1 MASPQSFIS
10 KFNRLR
16 QLGFGR
22 LEAFALLM
30 VDPVRY
36 GLSLFWRVCVAV
48 PFFLMGAS
56 TFGFWLFL
64 PMGQLVDLARIVLG
78 DHYLMNQ
85 IGKCVL
91 LFSVLLEGMRYV
103 WSMNASLLKPAVSAV
118 ETAEGKGSDNLKDKQ
133 R

>member
-1 MASPQSFIS
+1 MTTPQSFIS

-16 QLGFGR
+16 QLGLGR

-30 VDPVRY
+30 VDPFRY

-48 PFFLMGAS
+48 PYFLIGAS
-56 TFGFWLFL
+56 TFGLWLFF
-64 PMGQLVDLARIVLG
+64 PVGQLVDLARIVLG

-91 LFSVLLEGMRYV
+91 LCSVLLEGMRYV
-103 WSMNASLLKPAVSAV
+103 WSMNASLLKPVLSAV

>member
-1 MASPQSFIS
+1 MTTPQSFIS

-22 LEAFALLM
+22 LEAFAFLM
-30 VDPVRY
+30 VDPFRY

-48 PFFLMGAS
+48 PFFLIGAS
-56 TFGFWLFL
+56 TFCLWLFL
-64 PMGQLVDLARIVLG
+64 PVGQLVDLTRMVLG

-91 LFSVLLEGMRYV
+91 LCSVLLEGMRYV
-103 WSMNASLLKPAVSAV
+103 WSMNASLLKPVVSAV
-118 ETAEGKGSDNLKDKQ
+118 ETAEGKGGDNLKDKQ

>member
-1 MASPQSFIS
+1 MTSPRSFIS

-22 LEAFALLM
+22 LEAFAFLM
-30 VDPVRY
+30 VDPFRY
-36 GLSLFWRVCVAV
+36 GLSLFWRMCVAV

-64 PMGQLVDLARIVLG
+64 PVGQLVDVARIVLG

-91 LFSVLLEGMRYV
+91 LFSLLLEGMRFV
-103 WSMNASLLKPAVSAV
+103 WNMNASLLKPVVSEV
-118 ETAEGKGSDNLKDKQ
+118 SMGEIRGSDNLKDKQ

>member
-1 MASPQSFIS
+1 MTTPQSFIS

-22 LEAFALLM
+22 LEAFAFLM
-30 VDPVRY
+30 VDPFRY

-48 PFFLMGAS
+48 PFFLIGAS
-56 TFGFWLFL
+56 TFCLWLFL
-64 PMGQLVDLARIVLG
+64 PVGQLVDLTRMVLG
-78 DHYLMNQ
+78 DHYLMNR

-91 LFSVLLEGMRYV
+91 LFSVLLEGMSYV
-103 WSMNASLLKPAVSAV
+103 WSMNASLRKPVVSAV
-118 ETAEGKGSDNLKDKQ
+118 ETAEGKGGDNLKDKQ